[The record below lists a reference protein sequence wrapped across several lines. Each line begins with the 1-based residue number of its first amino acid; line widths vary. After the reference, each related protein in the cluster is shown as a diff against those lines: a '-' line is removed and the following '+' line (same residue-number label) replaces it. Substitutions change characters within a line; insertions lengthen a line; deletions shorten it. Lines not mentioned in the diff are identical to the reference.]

1 MIMYLKTLKA
11 LLLGLCIAAM
21 AMISWA
27 SSSLAAEENLEQQV
41 QELIQQNRALADR
54 LKQVEQQLSEM
65 KAKTAPAG
73 VEQELVQQNRA
84 LNERVNQLEG
94 RLIQEK
100 PAWGTGFLSDLE
112 NRITLNGLLEFGAA
126 YQSIDRK
133 KEGYEQDS
141 DLCMTTVQIGIAA
154 EVNDWV
160 NAEMVLLY
168 EDPTF
173 DDDETSVDI
182 DEAFITIGNTERI
195 PPFLKA
201 GKMYVPFGALL
212 EHFPDDPFL
221 DTPLTLLVGETLE
234 KAVLIG
240 AEYKG
245 FNVSAYAFNGDVEE
259 AGGGDNVVESYGFDA
274 NYAFEDEDRDLDLLV
289 GGSYISNMTEADG
302 IEDTLE
308 DIDTD
313 IEDYVGGAAAY
324 FHAGYQGFFLDAEYM
339 TFTDTAKFY
348 EDGIEVEID
357 NLEVWNFEIG
367 YNYNWWRNLEI
378 ALKYAGSND
387 CDYLGL
393 PRDRYGINFN
403 QEIFDNTI
411 LSVGYI
417 YDEYDD
423 NDADDRDTRDL
434 VFGQL
439 AIEF

>member
-1 MIMYLKTLKA
+1 MYLKTLKA
-11 LLLGLCIAAM
+11 LLLGLCIGAM
-21 AMISWA
+21 ATISWA
-27 SSSLAAEENLEQQV
+27 SSSLAAEESLEQQV
-41 QELIQQNRALADR
+41 HELIQQNKALTDR
-54 LKQVEQQLSEM
+54 LMQVEQQLSEM

-73 VEQELVQQNRA
+73 VEQ
-84 LNERVNQLEG
+84 RVSQLEE
-94 RLIQEK
+94 RLEKEK

-112 NRITLNGLLEFGAA
+112 NRITFSGLLEFGAA
-126 YQSIDRK
+126 YHSTDMNH
-133 KEGYEQDS
+133 GDYEHDS
-141 DLCMTTVQIGIAA
+141 DLCMTTVELAIAA

-160 NAEMVLLY
+160 SAEMVLLY

-173 DDDETSVDI
+173 DNDETNVDI

-212 EHFPDDPFL
+212 EHFPDDPL
-221 DTPLTLLVGETLE
+221 IDAPLTLCVGETLE

-240 AEYKG
+240 AEYEG
-245 FNVSAYAFNGDVEE
+245 FTVSAYVFNGDVEE

-274 NYAFEDEDRDLDLLV
+274 NYALEEDNPIIQGLDLLV
-289 GGSYISNMTEADG
+289 GGSYISNMAEADG

-308 DIDTD
+308 DIGSD

-339 TFTDTAKFY
+339 AFTDTAEFY
-348 EDGIEVEID
+348 EDGTEVEID

-411 LSVGYI
+411 LSVGYM
-417 YDEYDD
+417 YDEYDN
-423 NDADDRDTRDL
+423 NDADNRNTRDL
-434 VFGQL
+434 VFGQI
-439 AIEF
+439 AVEF